1 MKTLALWKTKN
12 KHWWNK
18 LDFFLPLLRRSW
30 FSGNIPYFLRELIFG
45 GTHFPPNHDC
55 GRKRTSSPIFPYSF
69 PMIST
74 TISLRFPMKPF
85 PAGISW
91 KGRRHW
97 KQWCGRRLW
106 RLATPKPFMTG
117 QYKLG
122 HETSNSRWF
131 NVTFLS
137 PSWRSRNLQKG
148 HLTIPKRSQWIARF
162 LSFLVVKTSINN
174 GIIIILISLVA
185 THICFIFH
193 PIPEEMIQFDHIIC
207 FKWVETTK

>member
-18 LDFFLPLLRRSW
+18 LDFFTSPPTVMVQWKYTLFFKGTHLWRNPFSTEPWLWEETYLFTNLPLQ
-30 FSGNIPYFLRELIFG
+30 
-45 GTHFPPNHDC
+45 FPHDFHND
-55 GRKRTSSPIFPYSF
+55 FPKVSYE
-69 PMIST
+69 T
-74 TISLRFPMKPF
+74 F

-148 HLTIPKRSQWIARF
+148 HLTIPKRS
-162 LSFLVVKTSINN
+162 INN
-174 GIIIILISLVA
+174 GIIIVLISLVA

-193 PIPEEMIQFDHIIC
+193 PIPEEMIQYGH
-207 FKWVETTK
+207 VGTTK